1 MRARSIQAMH
11 KAGQIRYD
19 KEASWYPDFEGEL
32 LTVADS
38 GPRGK
43 HDDYLDAFA
52 YVGLT
57 INQYFEA
64 QSDQEIEDE
73 EWEDEWDEFHHQGRS
88 ATTGY

>member
-1 MRARSIQAMH
+1 MH
-11 KAGQIRYD
+11 KSGSIRYD
-19 KEASWYPDFEGEL
+19 REASWFPDFEGEL

-57 INQYFEA
+57 IDQYYEA
-64 QSDQEIEDE
+64 QSDEELEEEEYEQMFEDYH
-73 EWEDEWDEFHHQGRS
+73 DLGRCH
-88 ATTGY
+88 ATGY